1 MVAVVEEV
9 IQIKVGMTNPYRLIK
24 ITDRALDVVFSRFR
38 GFSLTNNPDKEAH
51 SRRRTGSFFFL

>member
-9 IQIKVGMTNPYRLIK
+9 IQIKVGMSNPYRLIK

-51 SRRRTGSFFFL
+51 RSYAQSA

>member
-38 GFSLTNNPDKEAH
+38 GFSLTINPDKEAH
-51 SRRRTGSFFFL
+51 RSYA